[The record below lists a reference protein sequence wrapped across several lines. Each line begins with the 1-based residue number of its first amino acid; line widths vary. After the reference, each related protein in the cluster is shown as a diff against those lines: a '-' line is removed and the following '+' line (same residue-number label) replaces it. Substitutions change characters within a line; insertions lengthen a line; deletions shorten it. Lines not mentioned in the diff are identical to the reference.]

1 MVCRINAPKSDYTVD
16 LLSLCSIYWKKANL
30 YVIRNSVL
38 LSVAIFIPHL
48 TSNFVCRGGYHEI
61 EDISHN
67 MEIFGHKCRHI

>member
-48 TSNFVCRGGYHEI
+48 TSKFVCRGI
-61 EDISHN
+61 EDISYN
-67 MEIFGHKCRHI
+67 MEIFGNKCRHI